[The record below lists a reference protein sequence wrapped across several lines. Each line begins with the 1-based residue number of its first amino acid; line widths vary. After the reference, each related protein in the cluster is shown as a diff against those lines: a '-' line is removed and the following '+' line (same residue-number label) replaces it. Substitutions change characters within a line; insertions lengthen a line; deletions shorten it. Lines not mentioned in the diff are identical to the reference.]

1 MIRSLLLLWCTSLAL
16 LAVEHRFL
24 VLDNGGN
31 RLVLVDQARPDRGW
45 SIAIPSGGRDLQRLG
60 DRVLVSHG
68 TGATEYALADGK
80 PAWSWTGSTGISSAR
95 RLTDGTTLFVR
106 SGALLRLAPGAT
118 APQELPVAGLEG
130 GRLVREDGPGRFLI
144 GLSDAKVLLSVR
156 EDGQV
161 LGRIPLP
168 GKGYV
173 GLRLPNGH
181 LLASTG
187 AAVSV
192 LELDAQGAVVRTFG
206 GQQAHPQARLLWFSG
221 FQRLAN
227 GDVVVANWCGH
238 GHEGQGPHAI
248 QFDADNRL
256 VWSWEDH
263 RAAASVTNLLIL
275 DD

>member
-24 VLDNGGN
+24 ALDNGGN
-31 RLVLVDQARPDRGW
+31 RLVLVDQAQPARGW
-45 SIAIPSGGRDLQRLG
+45 SIPIPPGGRDLQRLG

-80 PAWSWTGSTGISSAR
+80 AGWSWTGGKGISSAR
-95 RLTDGTTLFVR
+95 RLADGATL
-106 SGALLRLAPGAT
+106 LLRDGAMLRLPAGAT
-118 APQELPVAGLEG
+118 KPTEIPVAGLEG
-130 GRLVREDGPGRFLI
+130 SRLVREDGPGRFLI
-144 GLSDAKVLLSVR
+144 GLSNPKALLSVR
-156 EDGQV
+156 EDGHV
-161 LGRIPLP
+161 LSRLPLP
-168 GKGYV
+168 GKGYT
-173 GLRLPNGH
+173 GLRLPEGH
-181 LLASTG
+181 VLASTG

-206 GQQAHPQARLLWFSG
+206 GLQAHPQARLLWFSG

-238 GHEGQGPHAI
+238 GQEGRGPHAV
-248 QFDADNRL
+248 QFDAANRL

-263 RAAASVTNLLIL
+263 RAAATVTNLLIL
-275 DD
+275 ED